1 MRTYILALTKY
12 ALTAVVVIYTVLSF
26 ILLVSKKR
34 NVHSVLAYLQSVL
47 MLVFQLIAYVTLSV
61 AMNDPTYIFFSIVQ
75 LVTFFIATALF
86 RNLYRKAYLPL
97 FNNMCFLLSIGL
109 VIISRLSFSSAWR
122 QFVIAVGG
130 LAIAIILPLFRRYFH
145 LLKLPKFYWGLAGIV
160 ILSVVMLL
168 GSSTL
173 GANITW
179 SIGGLTFQPSEFVK
193 ILYLLFLA
201 CTLKDVKTLKDI
213 FLVGVFAGAHVL
225 VLIGSNDLG
234 SGLIYYVVFF
244 FMLYLATDSILLLLG
259 GTGLLAVG
267 AVVCYHFFNHVQLRV
282 AAYRD
287 PWSYIDSIG
296 YQITQALFAIGAGG
310 AFGSGLGQGTP
321 DKIPFATTDFIFA
334 SCCEEYGLIIG
345 VCIILISL
353 NCFFVMLKLSAA
365 SAAMAVYLASRF
377 AHRIPSYAVLLLSVA
392 YALSEYGV
400 HQSVNIMWLDGFCL
414 LPLVLLGVWRAGTRQ
429 GGTCLVLASVCA
441 MIFNWYSGCIDLLF
455 AGFFAL
461 WEGWLFCGDA
471 FRLRSFLA
479 FLGRDLRGISPFR
492 KKLPAPRKAKAP
504 M

>member
-12 ALTAVVVIYTVLSF
+12 ALTAVVVGYTILSY
-26 ILLVSKKR
+26 ILLISRKK
-34 NVHSVLAYLQSVL
+34 NVHGVLAYMQSVL
-47 MLVFQLIAYVTLSV
+47 MLIFQLIAYVTLSV

-130 LAIAIILPLFRRYFH
+130 LALAIILPLFRKYFH

-179 SIGGLTFQPSEFVK
+179 TIGGLTFQPSEFVK
-193 ILYLLFLA
+193 ILYMLFLA

-213 FLVGVFAGAHVL
+213 LIVAVFAGAHVL
-225 VLIGSNDLG
+225 VLVGSNDLG

-244 FMLYLATDSILLLLG
+244 FMLYLATDSILFLLG
-259 GTGLLAVG
+259 GTGMLAVG
-267 AVVCYHFFNHVQLRV
+267 SVVLYHFFSHVQLRV
-282 AAYRD
+282 AAFLD

-353 NCFFVMLKLSAA
+353 NCFFVMLKL
-365 SAAMAVYLASRF
+365 AMGF
-377 AHRIPSYAVLLLSVA
+377 ADKFYQLLSYGIAVA
-392 YALSEYGV
+392 YGFQAFLTIGGQTKFIPLTGV
-400 HQSVNIMWLDGFCL
+400 T
-414 LPLVLLGVWRAGTRQ
+414 LPLISYGGSSILTTMIMFTLVEIMYILRSEKIDEYRRQQQRYQQAAYRSTPPVGQ
-429 GGTCLVLASVCA
+429 GGYRYPQSRYQNPGHARNYT
-441 MIFNWYSGCIDLLF
+441 SGS
-455 AGFFAL
+455 
-461 WEGWLFCGDA
+461 
-471 FRLRSFLA
+471 RRYQ
-479 FLGRDLRGISPFR
+479 
-492 KKLPAPRKAKAP
+492 
-504 M
+504 

>member
-213 FLVGVFAGAHVL
+213 SLK
-225 VLIGSNDLG
+225 D
-234 SGLIYYVVFF
+234 
-244 FMLYLATDSILLLLG
+244 
-259 GTGLLAVG
+259 
-267 AVVCYHFFNHVQLRV
+267 
-282 AAYRD
+282 AAD
-287 PWSYIDSIG
+287 PY
-296 YQITQALFAIGAGG
+296 T
-310 AFGSGLGQGTP
+310 
-321 DKIPFATTDFIFA
+321 
-334 SCCEEYGLIIG
+334 
-345 VCIILISL
+345 
-353 NCFFVMLKLSAA
+353 
-365 SAAMAVYLASRF
+365 MA
-377 AHRIPSYAVLLLSVA
+377 A
-392 YALSEYGV
+392 YALSEEV
-400 HQSVNIMWLDGFCL
+400 
-414 LPLVLLGVWRAGTRQ
+414 
-429 GGTCLVLASVCA
+429 
-441 MIFNWYSGCIDLLF
+441 
-455 AGFFAL
+455 
-461 WEGWLFCGDA
+461 
-471 FRLRSFLA
+471 SFITA
-479 FLGRDLRGISPFR
+479 DPE
-492 KKLPAPRKAKAP
+492 AAKAVAEALKAVRKDMTVEQYTECLEKADFP
-504 M
+504 LKKGSDGKTVTWPASFSYESEGTLYYSVPVPHALGDYIIVEYDITTK

>member
-12 ALTAVVVIYTVLSF
+12 ALAAVVVIYTVISY
-26 ILLVSKKR
+26 ILLFSKKR
-34 NVHSVLAYLQSVL
+34 TTGTVLAYLQSVL

-61 AMNDPTYIFFSIVQ
+61 AMQDPTYIFFSIVQ
-75 LVTFFIATALF
+75 LVTFFVATALY

-130 LAIAIILPLFRRYFH
+130 LAIVIVMPLFRKYFH
-145 LLKLPKFYWGLAGIV
+145 YLKLPKFYYGLAGIV
-160 ILSVVMLL
+160 VLSVVMLL

-179 SIGGLTFQPSEFVK
+179 SIGDLTFQPSEFVK

-201 CTLKDVKTLKDI
+201 STLKDVRSFRDI
-213 FLVGVFAGAHVL
+213 VIIGMFAGAHVL
-225 VLIGSNDLG
+225 VLIGSTDLG

-244 FMLYLATDSILLLLG
+244 FMLYLATDSILMLLG
-259 GTGLLAVG
+259 GTALLAVG
-267 AVVCYHFFNHVQLRV
+267 SVVCYHLFDHIQLRV
-282 AAYRD
+282 AAFLD

-334 SCCEEYGLIIG
+334 SCCEEYGMIIG

-353 NCFFVMLKLSAA
+353 NCFCVMMKL
-365 SAAMAVYLASRF
+365 AMGF
-377 AHRIPSYAVLLLSVA
+377 ADKFYQLLSYGIAVA
-392 YALSEYGV
+392 YGFQAFLTIGGQTKFIPLTGV
-400 HQSVNIMWLDGFCL
+400 T
-414 LPLVLLGVWRAGTRQ
+414 LPLISY
-429 GGTCLVLASVCA
+429 GGSSILTTMIMFTLVEI
-441 MIFNWYSGCIDLLF
+441 MYI
-455 AGFFAL
+455 
-461 WEGWLFCGDA
+461 
-471 FRLRSFLA
+471 LRSEKIDEYRRQQQRALQQRSQQQIRRNA
-479 FLGRDLRGISPFR
+479 PGWR
-492 KKLPAPRKAKAP
+492 KDSRYLQQPAYRAP
-504 M
+504 GNSRNYSSGQRRYQ

>member
-12 ALTAVVVIYTVLSF
+12 VLTAVVVGYTILSY
-26 ILLVSKKR
+26 ILLVSRKK
-34 NVHSVLAYLQSVL
+34 NVHGVLAYMQSVL

-130 LAIAIILPLFRRYFH
+130 LALAIILPLFRKYFH

-179 SIGGLTFQPSEFVK
+179 TIGGLTFQPSEFVK

-201 CTLKDVKTLKDI
+201 CTLKEVKTLKDI
-213 FLVGVFAGAHVL
+213 LIVAVFAGAHVL
-225 VLIGSNDLG
+225 VLVGSNDLG

-244 FMLYLATDSILLLLG
+244 FMLYLATDSILMLLG
-259 GTGLLAVG
+259 GMGMLAVG
-267 AVVCYHFFNHVQLRV
+267 SVVLYHFFSHVQLRV
-282 AAYRD
+282 AA
-287 PWSYIDSIG
+287 
-296 YQITQALFAIGAGG
+296 
-310 AFGSGLGQGTP
+310 
-321 DKIPFATTDFIFA
+321 
-334 SCCEEYGLIIG
+334 
-345 VCIILISL
+345 
-353 NCFFVMLKLSAA
+353 
-365 SAAMAVYLASRF
+365 
-377 AHRIPSYAVLLLSVA
+377 
-392 YALSEYGV
+392 
-400 HQSVNIMWLDGFCL
+400 
-414 LPLVLLGVWRAGTRQ
+414 
-429 GGTCLVLASVCA
+429 
-441 MIFNWYSGCIDLLF
+441 
-455 AGFFAL
+455 
-461 WEGWLFCGDA
+461 
-471 FRLRSFLA
+471 
-479 FLGRDLRGISPFR
+479 
-492 KKLPAPRKAKAP
+492 
-504 M
+504 